1 MLHEVLVSKA
11 GNTVLQNLYEGR
23 MLGSSIE
30 GVL

>member
-23 MLGSSIE
+23 MLGSIE

>member
-1 MLHEVLVSKA
+1 MLYEVLVSKA

-23 MLGSSIE
+23 MLGSIE

>member
-1 MLHEVLVSKA
+1 MLYEVLVSNA

-23 MLGSSIE
+23 MLGSIE